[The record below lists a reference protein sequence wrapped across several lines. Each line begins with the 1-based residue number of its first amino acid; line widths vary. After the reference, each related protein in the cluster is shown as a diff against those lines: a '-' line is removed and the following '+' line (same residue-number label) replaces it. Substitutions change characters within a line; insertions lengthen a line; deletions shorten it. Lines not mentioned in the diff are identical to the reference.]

1 MPNQYYFSNINVN
14 STCLQVLILQVRIR
28 DICAG
33 RYLGDHQGRP
43 DYFTGEENQAEAQ
56 RD

>member
-1 MPNQYYFSNINVN
+1 MRGQK
-14 STCLQVLILQVRIR
+14 VLILQVRIR
-28 DICAG
+28 DIHAG

-43 DYFTGEENQAEAQ
+43 DYFTGKENQAEAQ

>member
-1 MPNQYYFSNINVN
+1 MRGQKA
-14 STCLQVLILQVRIR
+14 LILQVRIR
-28 DICAG
+28 DTSAR

>member
-1 MPNQYYFSNINVN
+1 MRE
-14 STCLQVLILQVRIR
+14 LKGLISQVRIR
-28 DICAG
+28 DASAR

-43 DYFTGEENQAEAQ
+43 DYFTGKENQAEVH